1 MTTTPAPEAV
11 EFRAEIQQ
19 LLNILVHSLYTD
31 REIFLRE
38 LISNASDALNRLQF
52 EMLTNRDVRDP
63 EAELAIRLTG
73 DPQEHTLTIS
83 DTGIGMTREELIE
96 NLGTI
101 AHSGAAAFLQ
111 SLSEGKK
118 PSDLIGQFGVGFYSV
133 FMVAEEVRVTSRS
146 HRPDA
151 VAWTWI
157 ATGGDRYTLE
167 PAEKTE
173 RGTTVLVKLKDDA
186 REFAE
191 ASRLQ
196 DVVHRHSDFVSFPI
210 YVGDRAQP
218 VNRQAPLWRQS
229 ASEITDEAANDF
241 YKQLTLDFEQP
252 LARVHLNTDAPVQI
266 YALLFVPA
274 KAERG
279 IFHLRKDYGLK
290 LYSRKILIQDYC
302 KDLLPKYLR
311 FVEGVV
317 ESEDLPLNVSRETV
331 QATKAMERLRGA
343 VTHKALEALKDLAAK
358 DADKYRA
365 FWKEYSPFIKEG
377 LATDVAARDRLTP
390 LLRFHASRANG
401 EAVTSLAE
409 YVGRMPPGQRAI
421 YYLLGE
427 DLKAAARSPHLDY
440 FRKENIEVLY
450 LVDPLDGF
458 VVTSLQSYEGFPLKN
473 VDDAG
478 LDLPESGKEK
488 ETETEAAVPQAEFDA
503 LVARFKVQLGDRVAD
518 VRASDRLVD
527 SPVRL
532 VSPEDARQRDMEHVR
547 RLLEKDYTI
556 PKKILELNR
565 RHPLIKDLSALI
577 AAGQSEGVVNDC
589 IQQLY
594 DSGLL
599 LEGLHP
605 NPAEMVGRIQALME
619 AAVRIPKSQ

>member
-11 EFRAEIQQ
+11 EFRAEIRQ

-73 DPQEHTLTIS
+73 DPQERTLTIS

-173 RGTTVLVKLKDDA
+173 RGTTVHVKLKEDA

-210 YVGDRAQP
+210 YVGDHAQP

-241 YKQLTLDFEQP
+241 YKQLTLDFEPP

-279 IFHLRKDYGLK
+279 IFHLRQDYGLK

-331 QATKAMERLRGA
+331 QANKVMERLRGA

-358 DADKYRA
+358 DADKYRT

-377 LATDVAARDRLTP
+377 LATDAAARDRLTP
-390 LLRFHASRANG
+390 LLRFHASRADG

-409 YVGRMPPGQRAI
+409 YVGRMPTGQRAI

-503 LVARFKVQLGDRVAD
+503 LVARFKAQLGDRVTD

-589 IQQLY
+589 IEQLY
-594 DSGLL
+594 DNGLL

-619 AAVRIPKSQ
+619 AAVERRS